1 VSVSER
7 FAKASD
13 MDTEVGLLH
22 NHIRPDS
29 RDQLLA
35 GDDFAG
41 SFDQSDQDIKCAAA
55 KLKRLVRFLKQ
66 PFGRKKA
73 KWAE

>member
-7 FAKASD
+7 FAKTSD
-13 MDTEVGLLH
+13 MDAEVGLLH

-35 GDDFAG
+35 GDDFSG
-41 SFDQSDQDIKCAAA
+41 PFDQSDQDIKCAAA
-55 KLKRLVRFLKQ
+55 KLKPLVRFLKQ
-66 PFGRKKA
+66 PFGRKQT
-73 KWAE
+73 KWAK